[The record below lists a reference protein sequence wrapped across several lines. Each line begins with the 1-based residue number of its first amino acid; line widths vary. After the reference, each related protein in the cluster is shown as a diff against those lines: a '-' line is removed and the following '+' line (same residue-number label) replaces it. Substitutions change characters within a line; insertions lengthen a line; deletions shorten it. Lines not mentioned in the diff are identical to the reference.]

1 MSELVEDQE
10 RSEDQDWVARAASG
24 DEGAFRALYRVHVR
38 PVYWIAH
45 GILGSAA
52 DAEDVTQETFVVAWR
67 KLPGL
72 QLIGAS
78 TLPWLATIC
87 RFQAAN
93 RLRQRRREQ
102 AHTTDAAD
110 DDLADTVS
118 VEEQVISA
126 ALAQRITTEIGT
138 LTALDQEIFRLC
150 ATEGYAY
157 QAAADELGVS
167 HGVVRN
173 RLSRVRTQLRGAVE
187 EEVRD
192 A

>member
-1 MSELVEDQE
+1 M
-10 RSEDQDWVARAASG
+10 
-24 DEGAFRALYRVHVR
+24 
-38 PVYWIAH
+38 
-45 GILGSAA
+45 
-52 DAEDVTQETFVVAWR
+52 
-67 KLPGL
+67 
-72 QLIGAS
+72 
-78 TLPWLATIC
+78 
-87 RFQAAN
+87 
-93 RLRQRRREQ
+93 
-102 AHTTDAAD
+102 TDAAD